1 MASRQGQRSCRLEPK
16 WFSLTVWSSHNRSV
30 HTPSSYMKTLL
41 SQCRKLECYAPPPTS
56 CTARDGVQLDGLH
69 THTRSMEL
77 NTHIQTNTHVH
88 TLTDRQ
94 TDRHTHL
101 SQSWHCSCST
111 LSQTDR
117 QTHVHTLTDKQTD
130 RHTHTSH
137 NPSTVAAP
145 HCHRQTDRQ
154 TDTRAH
160 THRQTDRQTHL
171 SQSWHCSCVSVRT
184 CERVTSCMSTRC
196 LSHTWDN
203 P

>member
-1 MASRQGQRSCRLEPK
+1 
-16 WFSLTVWSSHNRSV
+16 
-30 HTPSSYMKTLL
+30 MKTLL
-41 SQCRKLECYAPPPTS
+41 SRSAGSWSAVLLP
-56 CTARDGVQLDGLH
+56 QLPALQEMGSSWMDY
-69 THTRSMEL
+69 THTRGVWNSIH
-77 NTHIQTNTHVH
+77 THKQTHMCTHS
-88 TLTDRQ
+88 
-94 TDRHTHL
+94 DRHTHL

-137 NPSTVAAP
+137 NPGTVAAP

-203 P
+203 PWNTHLQVKNRQRPLVVMVA